1 MSIFIWICFGLGL
14 VLGLLNAWANNQNKI
29 NENNQQNG
37 NVNNGFNSKN
47 AGIILIILAVVLLV
61 GFLAVFPSSISSDI
75 FSSNKKYEEIARQ
88 YVEQTDYSTYMTL
101 VDTSSY
107 SLDKEVRV
115 TLKYRFTEGP
125 NTSYVTYTIAI
136 DKDTE
141 KVVGFSQY

>member
-1 MSIFIWICFGLGL
+1 MSIFIWICLGLGL